1 MNANVRRNVRASKWG
16 ARAEDS
22 RRGGDDRYHRSFRAV
37 RCCESEHIPAE
48 MTATRH
54 STPLCTRVR
63 LEPASAARTLG
74 RAHDD
79 MFGSEVSDGD
89 VATATKVRASGRE
102 PGAVATA
109 RANNADS
116 FAPVLAGDVLRLL
129 RRPAEPPARR
139 PNASAHAGVCEPPVV
154 RSSAPFASPRA
165 PRVSPAR
172 VLMKSTP
179 PRQPQPP
186 VRDLGDRRGQAPAR
200 MHRNAHPATPPRRTP
215 RIRAAQRHARR
226 TISSHP
232 TRRAHFA
239 GVQALPPPLVR
250 ARARFPRLGHL
261 RPRSD
266 DRIRGRERVRG
277 GLDKKC
283 DVPPRCCGGARMVQ
297 GGGAGVSD
305 A

>member
-1 MNANVRRNVRASKWG
+1 MGRASRRHP
-16 ARAEDS
+16 AR
-22 RRGGDDRYHRSFRAV
+22 RRRRRLVLRSARRR
-37 RCCESEHIPAE
+37 RCAKVMRRCFIPAE
-48 MTATRH
+48 VPATRH
-54 STPLCTRVR
+54 SVPLRTRVR
-63 LEPASAARTLG
+63 QEPDSAARTLG
-74 RAHDD
+74 RSHDG

-89 VATATKVRASGRE
+89 AATATEVRASGRE
-102 PGAVATA
+102 PGAAATR
-109 RANNADS
+109 RANNAES
-116 FAPVLAGDVLRLL
+116 LAPVLAGDVLRLL

-139 PNASAHAGVCEPPVV
+139 PNASARAGVCEPPVV

-172 VLMKSTP
+172 VLTKSTP
-179 PRQPQPP
+179 PRRPRPKP
-186 VRDLGDRRGQAPAR
+186 AVRDLGDRRGQAPAR

-250 ARARFPRLGHL
+250 ARARLPRLGRI

-266 DRIRGRERVRG
+266 DRVRGRERTREG
-277 GLDKKC
+277 SDTKR
-283 DVPPRCCGGARMVQ
+283 DVPPRGGGGARMVQ